1 MAQETKTKK
10 EEERERREVLN
21 DIIAVMGTPPGRRFI
36 WRILEGAN
44 IFRAIY
50 GTDQDIFRQLGE
62 RNLGL
67 KLMSDIIEAKPEL
80 YLLMQKEHYI
90 VEKPAKPA
98 KEQSDA

>member
-1 MAQETKTKK
+1 MTTETKTKK
-10 EEERERREVLN
+10 EEAQERRQELN
-21 DIIAVMGTPPGRRFI
+21 DIIAVMDTAPGRRFI
-36 WRILEGAN
+36 WRILESAN

-50 GTDQDIFRQLGE
+50 GPDAEIFRMLGE

-67 KLMSDIIEAKPEL
+67 KLMNEVIEAKPEL

-90 VEKPAKPA
+90 VDKPDKPA

>member
-1 MAQETKTKK
+1 MAQETKSKK
-10 EEERERREVLN
+10 QEEQERRQVLN
-21 DIIAVMGTPPGRRFI
+21 DIIAVMDIAPGRRFI
-36 WRILEGAN
+36 WRILEEAN

-50 GTDQDIFRQLGE
+50 GSDQDIFRSLGE

-67 KLMSDIIEAKPEL
+67 KMMNDIIEAKPEL

-98 KEQSDA
+98 KENEDG